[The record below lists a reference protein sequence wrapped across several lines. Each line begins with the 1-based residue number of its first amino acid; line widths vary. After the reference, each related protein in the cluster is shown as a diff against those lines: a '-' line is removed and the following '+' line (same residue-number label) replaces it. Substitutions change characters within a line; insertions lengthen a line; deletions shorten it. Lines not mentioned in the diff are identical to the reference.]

1 MKEGAYEQIIEGG
14 SVPKHMD
21 FRVRTF
27 QAERIVSPKSHKMES
42 ILKYERRKS
51 IKVTQWFKLEKQER
65 WSSQEEMMS
74 RPVGYTSLEFRVEVW
89 SR

>member
-1 MKEGAYEQIIEGG
+1 
-14 SVPKHMD
+14 MD

-27 QAERIVSPKSHKMES
+27 QAERTVSPKGPKMDN

-65 WSSQEEMMS
+65 WSSQVEMMS
-74 RPVGYTSLEFRVEVW
+74 RQVVYTSLEFRGEIW
-89 SR
+89 SG